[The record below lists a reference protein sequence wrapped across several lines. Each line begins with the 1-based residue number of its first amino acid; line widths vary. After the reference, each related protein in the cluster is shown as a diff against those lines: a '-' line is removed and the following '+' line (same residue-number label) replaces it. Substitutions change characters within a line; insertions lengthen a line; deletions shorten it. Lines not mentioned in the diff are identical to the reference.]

1 MHAIIPVAGV
11 GTRLRPHT
19 YTLPK
24 VLLNVAGKPILGHII
39 DKLVTDG
46 ITSATIVV
54 GYMGNLVEDYVRTH
68 HKSLKAD
75 FVVQDEQ
82 LGLGHSIW
90 TARNSFP
97 KDADEPLFIILGD
110 TIFDVDLRPVLR
122 SKFSALGVKHVEDP
136 RRFGVAEL
144 SGGYITKL
152 IEKPEKPTS
161 NLAVVG
167 LYFIRNPKML
177 LQCLDEMVTK
187 DLRNKG
193 EYQLTDAL
201 QMMIDRGER
210 IVTFSVDGWYDC
222 GKTETVLSTNRH
234 LLMRSGKNREIVG
247 VVTIPPVYIAS
258 SAEISNSII
267 GPYATIGEHAQVH
280 DAIIRNSIIGDE
292 SSVDGVLLDNS
303 IVGNNANVKGA
314 FKRVNAGDSSEIGF
328 E

>member
-24 VLLNVAGKPILGHII
+24 VLLNVAGKPILGHIL
-39 DKLVTDG
+39 DKIVADG
-46 ITSATIVV
+46 VTSATIVV
-54 GYMGNLVEDYVRTH
+54 GYMGNLVEDYVKTY
-68 HKSLKAD
+68 HKGLKAD
-75 FVVQDEQ
+75 FVTQEEQ

-90 TARNSFP
+90 IARRSFP
-97 KDADEPLFIILGD
+97 KGDEPLFIILGD

-122 SKFSALGVKHVEDP
+122 SKFNVLGVKNVEDP

-144 SGGYITKL
+144 TAGYITKL

-167 LYFIRNPKML
+167 LYFIRNPQML
-177 LQCLDEMVTK
+177 LECLEEIVTK
-187 DLRNKG
+187 DKRTKG

-201 QMMIDRGER
+201 QMMIDRGEKFM
-210 IVTFSVDGWYDC
+210 TFSVDGWYDC
-222 GKTETVLSTNRH
+222 GKPETLLSTNRH
-234 LLMRSGKNREIVG
+234 LLQRSGKNREIVG

-258 SAEISNSII
+258 SAEISNSIV
-267 GPYATIGEHAQVH
+267 GPFATIGERAIVK
-280 DAIIRNSIIGDE
+280 DSIIRNSIIGDE
-292 SSVDGVLLDNS
+292 SSVESVLLDNS
-303 IVGNNANVKGA
+303 IVGNNADVKGT

>member
-24 VLLNVAGKPILGHII
+24 VLLNVAGKPILGHIL
-39 DKLVTDG
+39 DKIVADG

-54 GYMGNLVEDYVRTH
+54 GYMGNLVEDYVRTY

-75 FVVQDEQ
+75 FVTQDEQ

-90 TARNSFP
+90 VARNSFP
-97 KDADEPLFIILGD
+97 KDDEPLFIILGD

-122 SKFSALGVKHVEDP
+122 SKFNALGVKNVEDP

-144 SGGYITKL
+144 TAGYITKL
-152 IEKPEKPTS
+152 VEKPENPTS

-167 LYFIRNPKML
+167 LYYISSPKL
-177 LQCLDEMVTK
+177 LLECLDEIVTNDK
-187 DLRNKG
+187 RTKG

-201 QMMIDRGER
+201 QMMIEKGQKF
-210 IVTFSVDGWYDC
+210 VTFSVDGWYDC
-222 GKTETVLSTNRH
+222 GKPETLLSTNRH

-267 GPYATIGEHAQVH
+267 GPYATIGERAQVK
-280 DAIIRNSIIGDE
+280 DALIRNSIIGDE
-292 SSVDGVLLDNS
+292 SSVDSVLLDNS
-303 IVGNNANVKGA
+303 IVGNNANVKGT